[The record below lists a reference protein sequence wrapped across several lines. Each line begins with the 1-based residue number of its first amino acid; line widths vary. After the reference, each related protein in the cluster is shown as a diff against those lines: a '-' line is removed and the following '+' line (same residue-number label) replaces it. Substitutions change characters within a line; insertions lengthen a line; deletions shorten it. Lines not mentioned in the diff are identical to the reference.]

1 MSNYKENFDIP
12 YIIED
17 EIATLKKTATE
28 YKKSDI
34 KKSIELLF
42 KAANLNDKYYVDL
55 TLYVRIAKYL
65 VIDKQY
71 DRAFRLMQATIDKLA
86 NYNYINIFKF
96 KHYGDMNTIVETISF
111 ICYNEDKIKT
121 ALFYK
126 LQSMSYNLILQSLG
140 SAQNIFSFDE
150 WLSLNTNRLYNNILK
165 NLNESI
171 EVRIKQILEEVYE
184 MFEERIFASRDYYS
198 DNSDMFNPFDPDPDE
213 FNELISEIVKIPNII
228 SDKFNMLE
236 IKGKK

>member
-1 MSNYKENFDIP
+1 M
-12 YIIED
+12 
-17 EIATLKKTATE
+17 
-28 YKKSDI
+28 
-34 KKSIELLF
+34 
-42 KAANLNDKYYVDL
+42 
-55 TLYVRIAKYL
+55 
-65 VIDKQY
+65 
-71 DRAFRLMQATIDKLA
+71 
-86 NYNYINIFKF
+86 
-96 KHYGDMNTIVETISF
+96 
-111 ICYNEDKIKT
+111 
-121 ALFYK
+121 
-126 LQSMSYNLILQSLG
+126 
-140 SAQNIFSFDE
+140 
-150 WLSLNTNRLYNNILK
+150 K